1 MEFRRYLLKY
11 LRFGCKNQKENGQDY
26 LRKDKLDVKIMNLLG
41 MKDIAENDMMKNKM
55 EILLNFLMKRNEEK
69 YRAVPT

>member
-1 MEFRRYLLKY
+1 
-11 LRFGCKNQKENGQDY
+11 
-26 LRKDKLDVKIMNLLG
+26 

-69 YRAVPT
+69 YRAVPTWNNS